1 MIETFKILFREKPR
15 VVFAQN
21 PSIVLNYFLLVMR
34 LFFHYKFI
42 SDAHFGGVEA
52 FNGSQLFQ
60 MALDFNNRHAD
71 AVIVTNSDHARH
83 VEEIGGIALICEDP
97 LPDLSMYSEPSSKDG
112 KIVFF
117 ICSYDIDEPFKVAFS
132 AAKII
137 ASEGYQF
144 YISGNYRKANI
155 NPSDYPH
162 INFLGFVS
170 DTEFYSHLFKSHIVL
185 DLTTHENCLVCGAY
199 EAMAAEK
206 PLVTSKRA
214 VLMRYFS
221 QGTIFT
227 EHDEQSIADAIR
239 YAYEH
244 RKDLIKDIREW
255 KSKAIA
261 DNIVRIQEIKKITS
275 TIDI

>member
-1 MIETFKILFREKPR
+1 MKNVIWITWENQMRNRSMSNALGIPLYVIDYKGSRYKRYIYCMIETFKILFREKPR

-117 ICSYDIDEPFKVAFS
+117 ICSYDID
-132 AAKII
+132 
-137 ASEGYQF
+137 
-144 YISGNYRKANI
+144 
-155 NPSDYPH
+155 
-162 INFLGFVS
+162 
-170 DTEFYSHLFKSHIVL
+170 
-185 DLTTHENCLVCGAY
+185 
-199 EAMAAEK
+199 
-206 PLVTSKRA
+206 
-214 VLMRYFS
+214 
-221 QGTIFT
+221 
-227 EHDEQSIADAIR
+227 
-239 YAYEH
+239 
-244 RKDLIKDIREW
+244 
-255 KSKAIA
+255 
-261 DNIVRIQEIKKITS
+261 
-275 TIDI
+275 